1 MEEKEIEKT
10 KRVNPFLEQYKTPHE
25 TVPFD
30 KIKLEDYEEA
40 FLEGIRRDD
49 EQIEKTINNPA
60 EPTFDNTI
68 INVDD
73 DKDGYY
79 DLLSR
84 VSTVFF
90 NLLSAE
96 TNDEMDALAQK
107 MQPILT
113 KHANDVRL
121 NKKLFERIKAVHDN
135 HRELPVEVDSLKATM
150 QDPTINHYKVI
161 GLAGDWATTSE
172 LGDFNVEFVVPS
184 KAKDL
189 LAAMF
194 GNDAVSDLTKV
205 TLKTG
210 DTDLDATT
218 GFTGVALEPK
228 KFKIQGTIAIVDD
241 NNALYRQIRFSF
253 RRHIPTYY
261 QIPQDLSMD

>member
-1 MEEKEIEKT
+1 MAMKKIEELKDIFVGPKT
-10 KRVNPFLEQYKTPHE
+10 LLY
-25 TVPFD
+25 
-30 KIKLEDYEEA
+30 A
-40 FLEGIRRDD
+40 
-49 EQIEKTINNPA
+49 KTI
-60 EPTFDNTI
+60 T
-68 INVDD
+68 
-73 DKDGYY
+73 
-79 DLLSR
+79 DLSKTTLDI
-84 VSTVFF
+84 TAD
-90 NLLSAE
+90 L
-96 TNDEMDALAQK
+96 
-107 MQPILT
+107 
-113 KHANDVRL
+113 
-121 NKKLFERIKAVHDN
+121 
-135 HRELPVEVDSLKATM
+135 ELPVEVDSLKATM

-241 NNALYRQIRFSF
+241 TKTNVMVSTNIALYATLQWDDTGTKPVAFKFSGS
-253 RRHIPTYY
+253 IEGAGKKSIAWLTKAAGA
-261 QIPQDLSMD
+261 

>member
-1 MEEKEIEKT
+1 MAMKKIEELKDIFVGPKT
-10 KRVNPFLEQYKTPHE
+10 LLYAKAITDLSKT
-25 TVPFD
+25 
-30 KIKLEDYEEA
+30 
-40 FLEGIRRDD
+40 
-49 EQIEKTINNPA
+49 
-60 EPTFDNTI
+60 TFDITA
-68 INVDD
+68 
-73 DKDGYY
+73 
-79 DLLSR
+79 DL
-84 VSTVFF
+84 
-90 NLLSAE
+90 
-96 TNDEMDALAQK
+96 
-107 MQPILT
+107 
-113 KHANDVRL
+113 
-121 NKKLFERIKAVHDN
+121 
-135 HRELPVEVDSLKATM
+135 ELPVEVDSLKATM

-241 NNALYRQIRFSF
+241 TKTNVMVITNLALYATLQWDETGTKPVAFKFSGS
-253 RRHIPTYY
+253 IEGAGKKSIAWLTKA
-261 QIPQDLSMD
+261 SAA

>member
-1 MEEKEIEKT
+1 MKKIEELKDIFVGPKT
-10 KRVNPFLEQYKTPHE
+10 LLYAKAITDLSKT
-25 TVPFD
+25 TLD
-30 KIKLEDYEEA
+30 ITA
-40 FLEGIRRDD
+40 
-49 EQIEKTINNPA
+49 
-60 EPTFDNTI
+60 
-68 INVDD
+68 
-73 DKDGYY
+73 
-79 DLLSR
+79 DL
-84 VSTVFF
+84 
-90 NLLSAE
+90 
-96 TNDEMDALAQK
+96 
-107 MQPILT
+107 
-113 KHANDVRL
+113 
-121 NKKLFERIKAVHDN
+121 
-135 HRELPVEVDSLKATM
+135 ELPVEVDSLKATM

-210 DTDLDATT
+210 DTDLDATA

-241 NNALYRQIRFSF
+241 TKTNVMVITNIALYATLQWDDTGTKPVAFKFSGS
-253 RRHIPTYY
+253 IEGAGKKSIAWLTKA
-261 QIPQDLSMD
+261 SAN

>member
-1 MEEKEIEKT
+1 MKKIEELKDIFVGPKT
-10 KRVNPFLEQYKTPHE
+10 LLYAKAITDLSK
-25 TVPFD
+25 
-30 KIKLEDYEEA
+30 
-40 FLEGIRRDD
+40 
-49 EQIEKTINNPA
+49 
-60 EPTFDNTI
+60 PTLDITA
-68 INVDD
+68 
-73 DKDGYY
+73 
-79 DLLSR
+79 DL
-84 VSTVFF
+84 
-90 NLLSAE
+90 
-96 TNDEMDALAQK
+96 
-107 MQPILT
+107 
-113 KHANDVRL
+113 
-121 NKKLFERIKAVHDN
+121 
-135 HRELPVEVDSLKATM
+135 ELPVEVDSLKATM

-210 DTDLDATT
+210 DTDLDATS

-241 NNALYRQIRFSF
+241 TKTNVMVITNIALYATLQWDDTANKPVAFKFSGS
-253 RRHIPTYY
+253 IEGAGKKSIAWLTKAAGA
-261 QIPQDLSMD
+261 

>member
-1 MEEKEIEKT
+1 MKKIEELKDIFVGPKT
-10 KRVNPFLEQYKTPHE
+10 LLYAKAITDLSKT
-25 TVPFD
+25 TLD
-30 KIKLEDYEEA
+30 ITA
-40 FLEGIRRDD
+40 
-49 EQIEKTINNPA
+49 
-60 EPTFDNTI
+60 
-68 INVDD
+68 
-73 DKDGYY
+73 
-79 DLLSR
+79 DL
-84 VSTVFF
+84 
-90 NLLSAE
+90 
-96 TNDEMDALAQK
+96 
-107 MQPILT
+107 
-113 KHANDVRL
+113 
-121 NKKLFERIKAVHDN
+121 
-135 HRELPVEVDSLKATM
+135 ELPVEVDSLKATM

-241 NNALYRQIRFSF
+241 TKTNVMVITNIALYATLQWDDTGTKPVAFKFSGS
-253 RRHIPTYY
+253 IEGAGKKSIAWLTKA
-261 QIPQDLSMD
+261 SA

>member
-1 MEEKEIEKT
+1 MKKIEELKDIFVGPKT
-10 KRVNPFLEQYKTPHE
+10 LLYAKAITDLSKT
-25 TVPFD
+25 TLD
-30 KIKLEDYEEA
+30 ITA
-40 FLEGIRRDD
+40 
-49 EQIEKTINNPA
+49 
-60 EPTFDNTI
+60 
-68 INVDD
+68 
-73 DKDGYY
+73 
-79 DLLSR
+79 DL
-84 VSTVFF
+84 
-90 NLLSAE
+90 
-96 TNDEMDALAQK
+96 
-107 MQPILT
+107 
-113 KHANDVRL
+113 
-121 NKKLFERIKAVHDN
+121 
-135 HRELPVEVDSLKATM
+135 ELPVEVDSLKATM

-194 GNDAVSDLTKV
+194 GNDAVSELTKV

-241 NNALYRQIRFSF
+241 TKTNVMVITNLALYATLQWDETGTKPVAFKFSGS
-253 RRHIPTYY
+253 IEGAGKKSIAWLTKAAA
-261 QIPQDLSMD
+261 

>member
-1 MEEKEIEKT
+1 MKKIEELKDIFVGPKT
-10 KRVNPFLEQYKTPHE
+10 LLYAKAITDLSKTTLDITP
-25 TVPFD
+25 
-30 KIKLEDYEEA
+30 
-40 FLEGIRRDD
+40 
-49 EQIEKTINNPA
+49 
-60 EPTFDNTI
+60 
-68 INVDD
+68 
-73 DKDGYY
+73 
-79 DLLSR
+79 DL
-84 VSTVFF
+84 
-90 NLLSAE
+90 
-96 TNDEMDALAQK
+96 
-107 MQPILT
+107 
-113 KHANDVRL
+113 
-121 NKKLFERIKAVHDN
+121 
-135 HRELPVEVDSLKATM
+135 ELPVEVDSLKATM

-241 NNALYRQIRFSF
+241 TKTNVMVITNIALYATLQWDDTGTKPVAFKFSGS
-253 RRHIPTYY
+253 IEGAGKKSIAWLTKAAA
-261 QIPQDLSMD
+261 

>member
-1 MEEKEIEKT
+1 MKKIEELKDIFVGPKT
-10 KRVNPFLEQYKTPHE
+10 LLYAKAITDLSKT
-25 TVPFD
+25 TLD
-30 KIKLEDYEEA
+30 ITA
-40 FLEGIRRDD
+40 
-49 EQIEKTINNPA
+49 
-60 EPTFDNTI
+60 
-68 INVDD
+68 
-73 DKDGYY
+73 
-79 DLLSR
+79 DL
-84 VSTVFF
+84 
-90 NLLSAE
+90 
-96 TNDEMDALAQK
+96 
-107 MQPILT
+107 
-113 KHANDVRL
+113 
-121 NKKLFERIKAVHDN
+121 
-135 HRELPVEVDSLKATM
+135 ELPVEVDSLKATM

-241 NNALYRQIRFSF
+241 TKTNVMVITNIALYATLQWDDTGTKPVAFKFSGS
-253 RRHIPTYY
+253 IEGAGKKSIAWLTKVAGA
-261 QIPQDLSMD
+261 

>member
-1 MEEKEIEKT
+1 MAMKKIEELKDIFVGPKT
-10 KRVNPFLEQYKTPHE
+10 LLYAKAITDLSK
-25 TVPFD
+25 
-30 KIKLEDYEEA
+30 
-40 FLEGIRRDD
+40 
-49 EQIEKTINNPA
+49 
-60 EPTFDNTI
+60 PTLDITA
-68 INVDD
+68 
-73 DKDGYY
+73 
-79 DLLSR
+79 DL
-84 VSTVFF
+84 
-90 NLLSAE
+90 
-96 TNDEMDALAQK
+96 
-107 MQPILT
+107 
-113 KHANDVRL
+113 
-121 NKKLFERIKAVHDN
+121 
-135 HRELPVEVDSLKATM
+135 ELPVEVDSLKATM

-241 NNALYRQIRFSF
+241 TKTNVMVITNIALYATLQWDDTGTKPVAFKFSGS
-253 RRHIPTYY
+253 IEGAGKKS
-261 QIPQDLSMD
+261 IAWLKKAAA